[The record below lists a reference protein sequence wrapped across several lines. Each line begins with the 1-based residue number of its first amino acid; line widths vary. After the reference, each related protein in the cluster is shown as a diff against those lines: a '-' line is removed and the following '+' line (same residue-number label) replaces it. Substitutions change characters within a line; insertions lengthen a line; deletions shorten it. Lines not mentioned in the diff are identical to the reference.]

1 MGNPVG
7 VPLKAMMTMATL
19 TVDRTTSWC
28 SFLPPT
34 LPIPSSTPAST
45 TVSKLDE
52 HNNKNKSY
60 PDLSALRGT
69 PTRIPP
75 KTPPPPPHD
84 GVDVLV
90 DDADACNANKTTML
104 PPSTLEQAAPL
115 LYQLGLAAVM
125 AAIDRMKE
133 SNAVSN
139 INPNNLHHVVSD
151 TTRVELSA
159 ALATL
164 ATNWHAPPHQEAA
177 KTPEA
182 DPMLS
187 VTMDDRSAD
196 DGNRPTQR
204 PTVELLPAEPPPTT
218 ITATPA
224 QTPNATQAL
233 RDFLDRYPRPIDRSD
248 EEDGHHLHD
257 ESRLP
262 SNLNATIQLQSKVVR
277 TLTVLCG
284 EISDQLD
291 LILGKIQCNNLSPSM
306 IRTPTAL
313 LTNQSPPPAKII
325 LGQRIY
331 PVESIQLWLQCHTDP
346 RTKLVPVVKFTPYKK
361 PIPAKP
367 PFTRGRRPTVAN
379 RTKDY
384 MRPP

>member
-1 MGNPVG
+1 LEGQ
-7 VPLKAMMTMATL
+7 
-19 TVDRTTSWC
+19 
-28 SFLPPT
+28 
-34 LPIPSSTPAST
+34 PAS
-45 TVSKLDE
+45 SPYQSGLD
-52 HNNKNKSY
+52 
-60 PDLSALRGT
+60 AIT
-69 PTRIPP
+69 
-75 KTPPPPPHD
+75 
-84 GVDVLV
+84 
-90 DDADACNANKTTML
+90 
-104 PPSTLEQAAPL
+104 
-115 LYQLGLAAVM
+115 
-125 AAIDRMKE
+125 AAIEQLQRRDIIK
-133 SNAVSN
+133 N
-139 INPNNLHHVVSD
+139 INPNNLHHVISD
-151 TTRVELSA
+151 TKRAELSA
-159 ALATL
+159 ALAEL
-164 ATNWHAPPHQEAA
+164 AKNKPAPLQQEAA
-177 KTPEA
+177 KPPET
-182 DPMLS
+182 DPMLH
-187 VTMDDRSAD
+187 VTMVDQSAD

-204 PTVELLPAEPPPTT
+204 PTVELLPAEPPT
-218 ITATPA
+218 IIKATPV
-224 QTPNATQAL
+224 QTTTATQAL
-233 RDFLDRYPRPIDRSD
+233 RDFLDRYPRSTDRSD

-306 IRTPTAL
+306 IRTPTAI

-346 RTKLVPVVKFTPYKK
+346 RTKLVLVVKFTPYKK

-367 PFTRGRRPTVAN
+367 PFPRGHRHTVVN